1 MLLSPGY
8 IVCER
13 SINNFKCHGLRWMD
27 FRDRLSPAFSSLIDT
42 ILPNDPKLIKP
53 NNSPSFLVK
62 IAAAMKS
69 GTACASLS
77 IKTEVAMKQQK
88 KYKIEERIKG
98 THRRHWAWFQ
108 FIEGT
113 HRMIF

>member
-1 MLLSPGY
+1 MLLPPDY
-8 IVCER
+8 IMRER
-13 SINNFKCHGLRWMD
+13 SINILRCHGLRWMH

-69 GTACASLS
+69 GTARASLP
-77 IKTEVAMKQQK
+77 IKTKVAMKQQK
-88 KYKIEERIKG
+88 KYKFEE
-98 THRRHWAWFQ
+98 H
-108 FIEGT
+108 IEGT
-113 HRMIF
+113 HRRNFSKTVETFVCS